1 MAKRIL
7 IVHADHT
14 MKYHMQA
21 HGENLTYED
30 FSVTEIPFLNG
41 EPIKDRTKLLAD
53 ILARNEKDN
62 VKYDLV
68 IIFDNYETILKN
80 IKNLKPFAIPVFYVD
95 IFREVSPI
103 EGFTWFQDPRPSEI
117 SEEAKKVLS

>member
-14 MKYHMQA
+14 MQFHMQA
-21 HGENLTYED
+21 YGERLTDDGY
-30 FSVTEIPFLNG
+30 SVAEMHFLTG
-41 EPIKDRTKLLAD
+41 EPIKDRVKILAD
-53 ILARNEKDN
+53 ILAGKPQDN

-68 IIFDNYETILKN
+68 IIFDNYETILKK
-80 IKNLKPFAIPVFYVD
+80 IRNLKPFAIPVFYVD

-103 EGFTWFQDPRPSEI
+103 EGFTWFQDPMPSEL